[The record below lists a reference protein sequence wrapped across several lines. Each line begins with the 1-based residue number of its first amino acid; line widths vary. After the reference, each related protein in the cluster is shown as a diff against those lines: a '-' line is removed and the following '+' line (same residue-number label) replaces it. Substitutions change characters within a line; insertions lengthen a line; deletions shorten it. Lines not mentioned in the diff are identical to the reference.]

1 MYGGT
6 HEFMKHEDDVETTAG
21 PPTRCPLIFHNP
33 LLLSLLEI
41 ETIEKN
47 IHTFGGGWT
56 RDGERDRCLA
66 WTIWNSNSRIFKK
79 FKGLVK
85 QRDPISGRLLRVTA
99 GHLVYTNQISNK
111 FFRTRLF
118 LPSREGNFLFE
129 REDGNERSGCGC
141 RKGLWE
147 RQWMLFE
154 TRIETRRVKLDGD
167 SKDWLHFKR
176 FLRFLTPIKRS
187 WKLIISTCAIYYLVF
202 TRIHWITFIKLR
214 IAIRLRVLREI
225 FVID

>member
-1 MYGGT
+1 MGERT
-6 HEFMKHEDDVETTAG
+6 NSWSTRTTSRRRRGRRLAA
-21 PPTRCPLIFHNP
+21 PLYSITLSSP
-33 LLLSLLEI
+33 LLLEI

-187 WKLIISTCAIYYLVF
+187 WLLAHVRFIILYSLEYIELHLLNYESQLDCAYYERFL
-202 TRIHWITFIKLR
+202 
-214 IAIRLRVLREI
+214 
-225 FVID
+225 

>member
-1 MYGGT
+1 MGERT
-6 HEFMKHEDDVETTAG
+6 NSWSTRTTSRRRRGRRLAA
-21 PPTRCPLIFHNP
+21 PLYSITLSSP
-33 LLLSLLEI
+33 LLLEI

-141 RKGLWE
+141 RKGWWE

-167 SKDWLHFKR
+167 SKDWFHFKR

-187 WKLIISTCAIYYLVF
+187 WLLAHVRFIILYSLEYIELHLLNYESQLDCAYYERFL
-202 TRIHWITFIKLR
+202 
-214 IAIRLRVLREI
+214 
-225 FVID
+225 